1 MKRPHWTTE
10 TFQVAGTLTCVSGT
24 DRTEC
29 CIRGFNLLKVGPQ
42 WVLHVLVH
50 RTSTYYVPALW
61 ASWQGPLPSRSSCIH
76 SFTPSF
82 LHSSFVLSVHEW
94 VYHVGLLC
102 QALCWVRGRNYVT
115 LHTHLRASLQPSAA
129 GSNHLCPLGP
139 NKSLCSTPM
148 PAPPSFKPPVD
159 IAERSRVL
167 REGFLLVVLWPL
179 PCPGLPGSA
188 QRDSHCPGQLLQGT
202 SHVPGSEV
210 KASLSQAWAQR
221 LRHL

>member
-24 DRTEC
+24 DRAEC
-29 CIRGFNLLKVGPQ
+29 CIRGFHLLKVGPQ

-50 RTSTYYVPALW
+50 RTSTYHVPALW

-82 LHSSFVLSVHEW
+82 IHSSFVLSVHEW

-102 QALCWVRGRNYVT
+102 HALCWVRGRNYVT

-129 GSNHLCPLGP
+129 GSNHLCLLGP

-148 PAPPSFKPPVD
+148 PAPHPPLQAPSGHRREVPG
-159 IAERSRVL
+159 AERRL
-167 REGFLLVVLWPL
+167 PPRGLVATPL
-179 PCPGLPGSA
+179 PWTSRLCPE
-188 QRDSHCPGQLLQGT
+188 GQ
-202 SHVPGSEV
+202 
-210 KASLSQAWAQR
+210 SLSWAVVAGDQPCPR
-221 LRHL
+221 V